1 MYIFH
6 ELENTLFSQHQIELR
21 QKLSL
26 EGVSKIEIRRVPGQ
40 IRVWLY
46 TSQQKQVLSIIEGI
60 RKDLERKYNLNIFF
74 KIIQVPKR
82 HTEAAILADWITDK
96 LSRREPFRRVLRQ
109 SIQRAKAMGALGVKV
124 QISGRLNG
132 AEIAR
137 TEWVRS
143 GRIPLHTLR
152 ADIDYSYKTARTLYG
167 ILGVKVWL
175 YGGMRLN

>member
-1 MYIFH
+1 MP
-6 ELENTLFSQHQIELR
+6 S
-21 QKLSL
+21 
-26 EGVSKIEIRRVPGQ
+26 V
-40 IRVWLY
+40 
-46 TSQQKQVLSIIEGI
+46 
-60 RKDLERKYNLNIFF
+60 NLNIFF
-74 KIIQVPKR
+74 KVIQVPKR

-96 LSRREPFRRVLRQ
+96 LSRGEPFERVLRQ
-109 SIQRAKAMGALGVKV
+109 SIQHAKAMGDLGVKV

-137 TEWVRS
+137 TAWVRS
-143 GRIPLHTLR
+143 GRLPLHTLT